1 MTLPFK
7 KKKEKNM
14 LLVPLSSTCQ
24 LQVPTNYQD
33 VTQWRHCNA
42 CNAGAIRISSDSGAG
57 QQT

>member
-1 MTLPFK
+1 
-7 KKKEKNM
+7 M